1 MLECIQVH
9 ECVKCLAVLVWKV
22 CLSVGVSVWGACGCV
37 SLSLGVS
44 PEGARPLQ
52 GVRASLPLPSSPSR
66 VLPEARGLQ
75 CPFNAPPTSST
86 T

>member
-1 MLECIQVH
+1 MSGCIGV
-9 ECVKCLAVLVWKV
+9 E
-22 CLSVGVSVWGACGCV
+22 GVSVWVCLCV
-37 SLSLGVS
+37 EHVGVCLSLGVS
-44 PEGARPLQ
+44 TEGARPLQ
-52 GVRASLPLPSSPSR
+52 GVRASLPLPSSPSW